1 MNRVSKNKDAL
12 FVFKFVKITIAII
25 EPKNTFME
33 VLFMKKKDLGI
44 IRRLLMKEIEMYN
57 QIEELMLEYRAKLN
71 ELMDLCSRAVSLEGF
86 EIVDNVTNT
95 MSNLASDLRE
105 LDEDSKKCLSRINTY
120 RKVLGLQPML
130 G

>member
-44 IRRLLMKEIEMYN
+44 IRRLLMKETEMYN

>member
-1 MNRVSKNKDAL
+1 
-12 FVFKFVKITIAII
+12 
-25 EPKNTFME
+25 ME

-44 IRRLLMKEIEMYN
+44 IRRLLMKETEMYN

-105 LDEDSKKCLSRINTY
+105 LDEDSKKCLSRINIY